1 MVLIDV
7 TEKAYQ
13 YVFNIGA
20 KAGYIDKKTK
30 DKIMMKR
37 KNWTVVALTLALIT
51 VMRVGIMAQDDIL
64 REKLDNG
71 LTVIIKENHA
81 APVVAV
87 NFWIKTG
94 AAFENENEK
103 GLSHFIEHMMF
114 KGTEKRK
121 VGDIDKEIKSLG
133 GYNNAFTSY
142 DATNYV
148 IVLPSEQ
155 FEKALEIEYD
165 ALTSSVFDEAEM
177 NKEREVILTELNR
190 GLDNPDIFLWQKFM
204 NLSFDRYYKNPII
217 GYTGGLKD
225 YTRKQLYDYYK
236 KYYAVNNMII
246 VVSGDIDKKKVLNSV
261 KKTFGT
267 IKPPADPRNYG
278 QLPVQG
284 PEKQEFRYKTYSG
297 QIEGRYLAVG
307 FKIPDA
313 LSADIPKLEI
323 LAKVLGGSESSPL
336 YRIIKEDKQL
346 VDEIDCDI
354 FSGKFGGLFVIA
366 ANVREGKYAEVIQE
380 IFIQLDRIK
389 LEGIKNDEIM
399 RVKSD
404 IAREES
410 KEDMQVESAAINL
423 GHYELLGD
431 YNLFYKYNDAVKRV
445 IDTDLKEVMLKYLN
459 PASSNIVVYYP
470 EKKES
475 EFKKFKTIDDIKKYV
490 NYASPEKPS
499 EEGKVTKTVLP
510 NGITL
515 IHKKLTNAGIVDIKA
530 EYRGGI
536 VYESADQ
543 GYYKGITN
551 LMLSSMLKGTKTM
564 DYEELAKRLDNI
576 GAIFNKD
583 IKRDAF
589 GWSAE
594 VVPANLE
601 EFMNI
606 FSDININPSFPDA
619 EVKKEKDDVL
629 NQIKQLKDSPAS
641 YLNKIFNELFF
652 EWHPYGYSVMG
663 EPETIKRITAKKLKK
678 WHDDYM
684 TSNNLVIS
692 VVGDVDADYMKSL
705 INEKFAGLKKGRESI
720 PKLPV
725 KITSEKKILREIID
739 KNQSH
744 IMIGFLG
751 PKTNSA
757 DYFPMRVLDNIL
769 SGGMDSRL
777 FSELRE
783 KRNLCYTVFSTFD
796 RNIENGAF
804 RIYTATSPENE
815 TKAVDEIF
823 AVLKELLDKGVTDD
837 EVKSSKSYISGMFKV
852 GLQDYMAQA
861 DSYLSYE
868 MWGMGYKKVDEFLAD
883 IDKVTKEDVN
893 ATVRKFIKLNNYTQ
907 VIVGPAEKKEK
918 KDDKNTKSE

>member
-1 MVLIDV
+1 M
-7 TEKAYQ
+7 EK
-13 YVFNIGA
+13 
-20 KAGYIDKKTK
+20 GYDEVYGTRPLKRAMQKYIEK
-30 DKIMMKR
+30 DKIMMKSN
-37 KNWTVVALTLALIT
+37 KWTVVLFTLALIT
-51 VMRVGIMAQDDIL
+51 VMRVGIMAKDDIL

-87 NFWIKTG
+87 NFWVKTG
-94 AAFENENEK
+94 AAFENDGEK

-121 VGDIDKEIKSLG
+121 VGDIDREIKSLG

-148 IVLPSEQ
+148 LVLPSEQ
-155 FEKALEIEYD
+155 VEKALDIEYD

-177 NKEREVILTELNR
+177 NKEREVIIAELNR
-190 GLDNPDIFLWQKFM
+190 GLDNPDAFLWQKFM
-204 NLSFDRYYKNPII
+204 SLAFDRYYKDPII
-217 GYTGGLKD
+217 GYAGSLKD
-225 YTRKQLYDYYK
+225 YTRNQLYDYYK
-236 KYYAVNNMII
+236 KYYTVDNLII
-246 VVSGDIDKKKVLNSV
+246 VVSGDVDKNKVLGSI
-261 KKTFGT
+261 KKTFGAL
-267 IKPPADPRNYG
+267 KPAEPRRQADISPI
-278 QLPVQG
+278 QG
-284 PEKQEFRYKTYSG
+284 PEKQELRYKTYSG

-307 FKIPDA
+307 FMIPDA

-323 LAKVLGGSESSPL
+323 LAKALGGSESSPL
-336 YRIIKEDKQL
+336 YRVIKEEKQL
-346 VDEIDCDI
+346 VDDIDCDI

-366 ANVREGKYAEVIQE
+366 ANVREGKYAEVMQE
-380 IFIQLDRIK
+380 IFVQLDKLR
-389 LEGIKNDEIM
+389 LEGIKNEEIM
-399 RVKSD
+399 RVKAD

-410 KEDMQVESAAINL
+410 KDNMQVESAAINL

-431 YNLFYKYNDAVKRV
+431 YNLYYKYNDAVKRV
-445 IDTDLKEVMLKYLN
+445 LDTDLKEVMARYLN
-459 PASSNIVVYYP
+459 PQSASIVLYYP
-470 EKKES
+470 EKKEA
-475 EFKKFKTIDDIKKYV
+475 EFKKYKSADDIKKYV
-490 NYASPEKPS
+490 NYTSPEKVS

-551 LMLSSMLKGTKTM
+551 LMLSSMMKGTKTM
-564 DYEELAKRLDNI
+564 DYSEIARRLDDL
-576 GAIFNKD
+576 GAVLGRD

-589 GWSAE
+589 GWTAE
-594 VVPANLE
+594 VVPANLA
-601 EFMNI
+601 EFMDI
-606 FSDININPSFPDA
+606 FSDININPSFPVE
-619 EVKKEKDDVL
+619 EVKKEKEDVL
-629 NQIKQLKDSPAS
+629 NQIKQIKDSPAS

-652 EWHPYGYSVMG
+652 EWHPYGYPMMG
-663 EPETIKRITAKKLKK
+663 EPDTIKRITVNKLKD
-678 WHDDYM
+678 WHDRYM
-684 TSNNLVIS
+684 TADNLIIS
-692 VVGDVDADYMKSL
+692 VVGDVDADYIKSL
-705 INEKFAGLKKGRESI
+705 LKEKFAGLKNGKESR

-725 KITSEKKILREIID
+725 KITTEKKMLREVID

-751 PKTNSA
+751 PKTNSS

-769 SGGMDSRL
+769 SGGMSSRL
-777 FSELRE
+777 FTEIRE
-783 KRNLCYTVFSTFD
+783 KRNLCYTVYSTFD

-815 TKAVDEIF
+815 KKAVDEIF
-823 AVLKELLDKGVTDD
+823 DVLRELTDKGVTDE
-837 EVKSSKSYISGMFKV
+837 EVKSAKSYISGMFKV

-868 MWGMGYKKVDEFLAD
+868 LWGMGYKKVDEFLTE
-883 IDKVTKEDVN
+883 INKVTKADVN
-893 ATVRKFIKLNNYTQ
+893 AAVKKFIKLNNYTQ
-907 VIVGPAEKKEK
+907 VIVGPAEKKGK
-918 KDDKNTKSE
+918 KDDKNPKSEQ